1 MKYGAIEHFQTGVA
15 IPVSGLKSQSSCGIG
30 EFLDLIP
37 LAQWAKQCAM
47 DLIQILPIND
57 TGECSSP
64 YSALSAFALNPVYLN
79 LDSIAG
85 ALPFGAQIQS
95 LRESALPNKIAYTQ
109 IYRSKMDL
117 LAQIYALE
125 SKKKSLIQSIDTWL
139 GQNTWC
145 VAYALYVTFKTKEKQ
160 KPWWEWSKEHKT
172 ATPVQLDEWQVKHKK
187 EVRFYAWVQM
197 QCESQMAR
205 VAQELNALGIRLKGD
220 IPILINE
227 DSADAWGYPELFDM
241 KNRAGAPPDMFCYSG
256 QNWGFP
262 CYQWSVLKKQNYRW
276 WRERL
281 QRASKFYHAFR
292 IDHVLGFFRIWQVP
306 VEHRTGMLGRFVPSI
321 PLKTAELKKLGFTE
335 SDLEILS
342 HAYFSKAQLE
352 DALAPTGLKLE
363 DYFRPSKTLWTFKP
377 EFATERSLD
386 SLNLTEEQ
394 KGVLITLMWNRV
406 LLKFQDEAGSYYPYW
421 YYYNSPS
428 FHRLDCAKQDALRR
442 LFGANASAQE
452 PFWEKNGEELLRMMS
467 TETDMLVCAED
478 LGVVPQCV
486 APVLERLNILSL
498 KIERWARDW
507 SKEGSPF
514 IPLSEYPRL
523 SVNSPSCHDTS
534 TLRGWWE
541 EEWDKQ
547 SYVPSLGLTESEAPK
562 YLTTELARQILAR
575 NLGANSLV
583 CLFPLQDWLSLHYDL
598 REEEPVQGR
607 INVPGTLG
615 DDNWSWRMKDSLEH
629 LIHYGIF
636 NQQVRELVEE
646 RKNRPL

>member
-1 MKYGAIEHFQTGVA
+1 MQYGEIQHFQTGVA
-15 IPVSGLKSQSSCGIG
+15 IPMSGIKTYASCGIG

-37 LAQWAKQCAM
+37 MAQWARQCDM

-64 YSALSAFALNPVYLN
+64 YSALSAFALNPVYLR
-79 LDSIAG
+79 LSAIQG
-85 ALPFGAQIQS
+85 ALPFEAQIQELKS
-95 LRESALPNKIAYTQ
+95 NLPTDKVAYTR
-109 IYRSKMDL
+109 IYRAKMDL
-117 LAQIYALE
+117 LAQIFALQ
-125 SKKKSLIQSIDTWL
+125 SKNKEAMAQVDQWL
-139 GQNTWC
+139 TGQEWC
-145 VAYALYVTFKTKEKQ
+145 VTYALYSHFKSQQKQ
-160 KPWWEWSKEHKT
+160 KAWWQWSAAVRA
-172 ATPVQLDEWQVKHKK
+172 ATPELIQEWAQKHSKT
-187 EVRFYAWVQM
+187 VRFYAWVQM
-197 QCESQMAR
+197 QCELQMAQ
-205 VAQELNALGIRLKGD
+205 VAQELNALGVRLKGD

-262 CYQWSVLKKQNYRW
+262 CYNWSVLQSQNYSW
-276 WRERL
+276 WRARL
-281 QRASKFYHAFR
+281 QKAAQFYHAFR

-306 VEHRTGMLGRFVPSI
+306 AEHRTGMLGRFVPSI
-321 PLKTAELKKLGFTE
+321 PLKAADFKKLGMTDA
-335 SDLEILS
+335 DLEILS
-342 HAYFSKAQLE
+342 QPYFSKAQLE
-352 DALAPTGLKLE
+352 QALEGTGLE
-363 DYFRPSKTLWTFKP
+363 FERYFKPKRTLWTFKP

-386 SLNLTEEQ
+386 SLEITEEQ
-394 KGVLITLMWNRV
+394 RGVLITLMWNRV
-406 LLKFQDEAGSYYPYW
+406 ILQFKEEPGHFYPYW

-428 FHRLDCAKQDALRR
+428 FHRLDCARQDALRK

-478 LGVVPQCV
+478 LGVVPECV
-486 APVLERLNILSL
+486 APVLARLGILSL

-507 SKEGSPF
+507 SQSGSPF
-514 IPLSEYPRL
+514 VAPSDYPRL

-547 SYVPSLGLTESEAPK
+547 SYVPFLGMDLECAPT
-562 YLTTELARQILAR
+562 YLTTELARTILVR
-575 NLGANSLV
+575 NLAANSLV

-598 REEEPVQGR
+598 REEAPIQERV
-607 INVPGTLG
+607 NVPGTLG
-615 DDNWSWRMKDSLEH
+615 DSNWSWRMKDPVEH
-629 LIHYGIF
+629 LLNYGVF
-636 NQQVRELVEE
+636 NQQVRELIQE